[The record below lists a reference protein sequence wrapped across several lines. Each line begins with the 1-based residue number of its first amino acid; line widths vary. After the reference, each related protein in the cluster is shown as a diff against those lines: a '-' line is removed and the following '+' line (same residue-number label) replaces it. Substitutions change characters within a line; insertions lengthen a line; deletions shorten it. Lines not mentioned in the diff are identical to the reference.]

1 MVTIINQ
8 EDPGVFGV
16 DNSNEYM
23 LIKNIRIID
32 QITDIENDSI
42 DIFVDSEDGYTYTVS
57 IATIKNLLQRMDQE
71 KSNFSRPSELVIV
84 VRKITKEI
92 ITDAIEAFDKD
103 NAFWLKLHQFASDID
118 ISVFDQLQ
126 AKHIKESNEIEL
138 RCGLDDLK
146 NEIAKLDKLEN
157 AEKSKLASGLEK
169 LSQLLDPQEE

>member
-1 MVTIINQ
+1 MPKII
-8 EDPGVFGV
+8 
-16 DNSNEYM
+16 
-23 LIKNIRIID
+23 
-32 QITDIENDSI
+32 
-42 DIFVDSEDGYTYTVS
+42 
-57 IATIKNLLQRMDQE
+57 
-71 KSNFSRPSELVIV
+71 
-84 VRKITKEI
+84 
-92 ITDAIEAFDKD
+92 
-103 NAFWLKLHQFASDID
+103 FWLKLHQFESDID